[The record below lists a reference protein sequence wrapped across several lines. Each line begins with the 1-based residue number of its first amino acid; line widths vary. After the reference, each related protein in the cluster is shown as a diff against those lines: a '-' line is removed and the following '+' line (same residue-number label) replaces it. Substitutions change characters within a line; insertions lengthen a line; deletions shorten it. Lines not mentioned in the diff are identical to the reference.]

1 MEEDPVWSTVTSK
14 EFETKFLQN
23 DMPAVVNIANLVKRA
38 HTLSVERAELE
49 ERLDHLRED
58 RRHNNYLPGELYRFI
73 QELRTEVGSLKAENE
88 SLRRRVTDLE
98 SKELGRRQREE
109 EAARREIIARYSFNL
124 FSNLAQTV
132 WTPTA
137 ATLTYTGSGHN
148 YAICSVPL
156 YSDRPFR
163 WRVEITALPANNW
176 VFLGVIGKNQ
186 GITATSYSDSTTYG
200 WACSG
205 QVYVA
210 GGNHASRDG
219 WTSWQ
224 QGDSGLFTYN
234 PATRTLS
241 LKLERTNKEYSLEN
255 MNISSAYIH
264 CNVHT
269 NTTIRLSADD

>member
-88 SLRRRVTDLE
+88 
-98 SKELGRRQREE
+98 
-109 EAARREIIARYSFNL
+109 
-124 FSNLAQTV
+124 
-132 WTPTA
+132 
-137 ATLTYTGSGHN
+137 
-148 YAICSVPL
+148 
-156 YSDRPFR
+156 
-163 WRVEITALPANNW
+163 VEITALPANNW

-241 LKLERTNKEYSLEN
+241 LKLEKTNKEYSLEN

-264 CNVHT
+264 CNVVHT
-269 NTTIRLSADD
+269 NTSIRLSADV